1 MNVRYLTLHR
11 VRRYVLGM
19 TEQPEV
25 ACSLSQRIGEAVR
38 TFRTAGGWDQGLIA
52 AAVSELGLPMDVSTV
67 NRIESGRQAATLEQ
81 AVLLALV
88 LQLRGIEGLLDPAT
102 PWRVGAITVTDAQ
115 ALGEVLTGVSKASR
129 RNPGGPYLQASRV
142 VRVVSE
148 ARRDRMIADS
158 LGAEPETVAA
168 AAQKLFGRSAHK
180 EVSARFDAK
189 REELGD
195 SITSE
200 SAAWRAHRAHAVRA
214 VTREIGRHLE
224 GTGK

>member
-1 MNVRYLTLHR
+1 
-11 VRRYVLGM
+11 M
-19 TEQPEV
+19 TKLVEV
-25 ACSLSQRIGEAVR
+25 PCSLSQRIGEAVR

-88 LQLRGIEGLLDPAT
+88 LNLRGIGGLLDPASQ
-102 PWRVGAITVTDAQ
+102 PWQVGGITVDDAR
-115 ALGEVLTGVSKASR
+115 ALGEVLTGVSEASR
-129 RNPGGPYLQASRV
+129 QKPEGPYVQASRV
-142 VRVVSE
+142 VRMVSE
-148 ARRDRMIADS
+148 SRRDRMIADS

-168 AAQKLFGRSAHK
+168 AAQELFGRSAHR
-180 EVSARFDAK
+180 EVSARFDARRK
-189 REELGD
+189 ELGD

-224 GTGK
+224 GSSK